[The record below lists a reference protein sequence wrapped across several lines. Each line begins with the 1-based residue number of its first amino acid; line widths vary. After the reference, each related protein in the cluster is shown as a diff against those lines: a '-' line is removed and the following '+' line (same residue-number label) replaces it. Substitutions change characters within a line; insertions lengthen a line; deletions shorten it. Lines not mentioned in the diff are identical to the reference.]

1 MGVTD
6 IVSVS
11 AVGSLQEHLT
21 PGSFVVVDQFIDRTF
36 ARKKTFFLIKK

>member
-21 PGSFVVVDQFIDRTF
+21 PGSFVVIDQFIDRTF
-36 ARKKTFFLIKK
+36 ARIKTFLIKK

>member
-11 AVGSLQEHLT
+11 AVGSLQEYLR
-21 PGSFVVVDQFIDRTF
+21 PGSFVIVDQFIDRTF
-36 ARKKTFFLIKK
+36 ERIKTFF